1 MFFVLL
7 TNGNNIDDMPNLEL
21 LEVSKR
27 KMNFITERRTIYE
40 ALLQRSIDGKLEKGV
55 TKLVAA
61 QFSIHIHVLF
71 NVFGHLLKM
80 EEYMLI
86 CLIKMWPKENST

>member
-1 MFFVLL
+1 MFVLL
-7 TNGNNIDDMPNLEL
+7 PTDENNIDDMANVEL

-27 KMNFITERRTIYE
+27 RMDSITYTRTIYE